1 MVDRLLVERAAGGS
15 MEAFGQ
21 IYEIIYPKAVQ
32 IIRAMSRD
40 QDVAEQVVQD
50 TVVHFMQKDCEV
62 LKKLE
67 DYSRFEPYFLTAAKN
82 RYLNFYK
89 SKRTQAGDV
98 KEVYVDE
105 LYDVNEDGELDRYLG
120 EGQAMSPEQYVE
132 HQEVRDI
139 LLGMI
144 DELPDT
150 QKEAFNLFVIG
161 DMKQAEIAQT
171 MGVPLNTVK
180 SYLQYAKKKL
190 AAKVTEYEKKN
201 DTKLHSVLPILPFLR
216 LMFAQESIPMPNLE
230 TLLAAA
236 GTTAGAASTGV
247 IGSGTVVR
255 GTSAAG
261 SSATGTSAAGTF
273 TGTSAAGAANS
284 AAAVTAAATGGKVAA
299 ASGLMG
305 KVIACIVAAAVVGA
319 AAVTVPK
326 MMNRQTTENADVPV
340 VNDAATLEGEGA
352 VEETIV
358 TEPLPEETVEMLPLF
373 DENGK
378 QVVMEPGVWYDYHT
392 LAPSGAEAVG
402 QAMVYNYQIIDGNE
416 YLPAKEG
423 FVWKIADIAIYF
435 PEDKGFQIR
444 EDGENCYD
452 PVSFETMST
461 EVDEDFTA
469 FPIQW
474 HGQEVE
480 CLVKK
485 DALLYET
492 MHKTYILREAYQVP
506 ADFDGMA
513 LALRSSAIA
522 GDERNH
528 LSDYFGDGEGFL
540 VYRFGNEVD
549 ADISELTNMENRIP
563 MDPAGFYVGP
573 DGSVLSD
580 EDFWNYDTSGLERG
594 FRMMSPTRVSV
605 WFGDSFGWVNVM
617 W

>member
-120 EGQAMSPEQYVE
+120 EGQAMSPEQYLE

-326 MMNRQTTENADVPV
+326 MMNRQPTENADVPV
-340 VNDAATLEGEGA
+340 VNDAATLEDEGA

-392 LAPSGAEAVG
+392 LAPSGAETVG

-416 YLPAKEG
+416 YLPTKEG

-435 PEDKGFQIR
+435 PEDKGFRIR

-474 HGQEVE
+474 HGQEVDHIRFTQGIR
-480 CLVKK
+480 CNVK
-485 DALLYET
+485 
-492 MHKTYILREAYQVP
+492 
-506 ADFDGMA
+506 
-513 LALRSSAIA
+513 
-522 GDERNH
+522 
-528 LSDYFGDGEGFL
+528 
-540 VYRFGNEVD
+540 
-549 ADISELTNMENRIP
+549 
-563 MDPAGFYVGP
+563 
-573 DGSVLSD
+573 
-580 EDFWNYDTSGLERG
+580 
-594 FRMMSPTRVSV
+594 RM
-605 WFGDSFGWVNVM
+605 
-617 W
+617 